1 MSRVRPRPVD
11 LRQQSMSPAVQDL
24 PSETP
29 TDRGALRAALREGLE
44 EAAGGAGIAL
54 VGLPAPVVP
63 FEKLLVGTED
73 DAVAWAVPGRFEL
86 AGLGE
91 TVALT
96 AEGPERFQQVAGA
109 AAELFARLHSV
120 GVAGATPPPLR
131 LFGGFSFTGEQPRS
145 GLWGPLGAARFVL
158 PALGYLR
165 DLRDLRDGD
174 RATLF
179 VSARADELRR
189 PSVLESVLERA
200 LAALAKLAAEDSEV
214 PTANAGATGAAG
226 GTITE
231 RPAEEWHRLV
241 EAIGREIARGELE
254 KLVLARRVVVD
265 LEREP
270 DPALVLA
277 RLRDEAPEC
286 ARFLLRREG
295 TSFLG
300 ATPEWLARKH
310 GAMLET
316 EAVAG
321 SMSAQDRQGARR
333 LLESAKDSAE
343 HAFVVR
349 EIVRAL
355 EPLASRLDYPPEPAL
370 HELRHVIHLRTK
382 IVATLKDSTHLL
394 DIVERLH
401 PTPAVG
407 GVPTDR
413 ALEWIRTHE
422 PDERGW
428 YAGPFGWFDARG
440 DGEMAV
446 ALRSG
451 VVRGREAHLFVGS
464 GIVQRSA
471 PAAEFAETRWKLAGL
486 LAALGVTP

>member
-1 MSRVRPRPVD
+1 
-11 LRQQSMSPAVQDL
+11 MSPAVQDL

-29 TDRGALRAALREGLE
+29 TDRSALRAALREGLE
-44 EAAGGAGIAL
+44 EAAAGSGIAL

-63 FEKLLVGTED
+63 SEKLLMGTED
-73 DAVAWAVPGRFEL
+73 DALAWAVPGRFEL
-86 AGLGE
+86 AALGE
-91 TVALT
+91 TAALT

-109 AAELFARLHSV
+109 AAELFAHLHSV
-120 GVAGATPPPLR
+120 GVAGAAPPPLR
-131 LFGGFSFTGEQPRS
+131 LFGGFSFTGEPPRS

-165 DLRDLRDGD
+165 DLREGG

-189 PSVLESVLERA
+189 PSMLENVLERA
-200 LAALAKLAAEDSEV
+200 LAALAALAVEDTGIPPAWSD
-214 PTANAGATGAAG
+214 AAGAAG
-226 GTITE
+226 GSITE
-231 RPAEEWHRLV
+231 RPADEWHRLV

-254 KLVLARRVVVD
+254 KVVLARRVVVD
-265 LEREP
+265 LQREP

-286 ARFLLRREG
+286 TRFLLRREG

-321 SMSAQDRQGARR
+321 SMSASDRQGARR

-355 EPLASRLDYPPEPAL
+355 EPLASRLDHPAEPAL
-370 HELRHVIHLRTK
+370 HELRHVLHLRTK

-428 YAGPFGWFDARG
+428 YAGPFGWFDAQG

-464 GIVQRSA
+464 GIVERSA

-486 LAALGVTP
+486 LAALGVSP

>member
-11 LRQQSMSPAVQDL
+11 LRQQSMSPLVQDL

-29 TDRGALRAALREGLE
+29 TDRSALRAALREGLE
-44 EAAGGAGIAL
+44 EAAGGSGIAL
-54 VGLPAPVVP
+54 VALPAPVVP
-63 FEKLLVGTED
+63 FEKLLAGTED
-73 DAVAWAVPGRFEL
+73 DALAWSVPGRFEL
-86 AGLGE
+86 AALGE
-91 TVALT
+91 TAALT

-109 AAELFARLHSV
+109 AAELFARLHPV
-120 GVAGATPPPLR
+120 GVAGAAPPPLR

-165 DLRDLRDGD
+165 DLRDGG

-189 PSVLESVLERA
+189 PSVLENVLERA
-200 LAALAKLAAEDSEV
+200 LAALAKLSAQDPEIPS
-214 PTANAGATGAAG
+214 AGSDGAG
-226 GTITE
+226 GSITE
-231 RPAEEWHRLV
+231 RPTDEWHRLV

-254 KLVLARRVVVD
+254 KVVLARRVVVD
-265 LEREP
+265 LQREP

-277 RLRDEAPEC
+277 RLREEAPEC
-286 ARFLLRREG
+286 ARFLLRRES

-428 YAGPFGWFDARG
+428 YAGPFGWFDAKG

-486 LAALGVTP
+486 LAALGVAP